1 MKNKKRIV
9 ITTLL
14 IAYALIIIVF
24 AISIFRLSGT
34 YVRME
39 KAYIEEVQLELGA
52 VFSAAKNQDEL
63 KKELTSIT
71 EQFPMELIVY
81 KGQQRVFETIPLE
94 RNQVRDSINTEM
106 TLLQTQ
112 GTFSSGG
119 QEYQV
124 WYNLYHLQSQD
135 YLTDLTRMQFVLIG
149 VSILILATLSLMMQ
163 YMLFKP
169 LSKIKDNLDKIEK
182 YELTSII
189 EDENL
194 NEDEINKKL
203 RKFAS
208 HLDSNIKS
216 ISRNYTGLEQA
227 LQVERERLSNTITVA
242 KAFIHDLKSPIHQ
255 AMLEN
260 EVVLKKLEGKSELA
274 TEILKHNIE
283 RNEDTIHTINDILV
297 LMNENIFDLDK
308 VKEKTDL
315 VKLIGE
321 AKKLFLPIIQKKNIF
336 ISVEVPDSLEIAINV
351 PTFKL
356 LLHNVLSNAT
366 QYAIEG
372 SEIIVGLEVIDN
384 EIVLT
389 CENESLLNNITRM
402 KQSGKLF
409 NNLVDEE
416 HQYSSGNGLFLIQEL
431 AIALEGKYEIVT
443 SDNTVIV
450 CIILANAS
458 M

>member
-1 MKNKKRIV
+1 MKNKKRVV
-9 ITTLL
+9 IATLL
-14 IAYALIIIVF
+14 IAYVLIIIVF
-24 AISIFRLSGT
+24 AISIFRLSGS

-39 KAYIEEVQLELGA
+39 KAYIEKFQLELGA
-52 VFSAAKNQDEL
+52 VFSVANNQDEL
-63 KKELTSIT
+63 KKELATIT
-71 EQFPMELIVY
+71 EHFPMELIVY
-81 KGQQRVFETIPLE
+81 KGKQRVFDTIPLE
-94 RNQVRDSINTEM
+94 QNQVRDSINTEM

-124 WYNLYHLQSQD
+124 WYNLYRLQSQD
-135 YLTDLTRMQFVLIG
+135 YLTDLARMQFILIG
-149 VSILILATLSLMMQ
+149 ISILILATLSLIMQ

-208 HLDSNIKS
+208 HLDLNIKS
-216 ISRNYTGLEQA
+216 ITRNYTGLEQA
-227 LQVERERLSNTITVA
+227 LQVERERLSNTITVT

-255 AMLEN
+255 VMLEN

-297 LMNENIFDLDK
+297 LMNENVFDLDK

-315 VKLIGE
+315 VRLIGE
-321 AKKLFLPIIQKKNIF
+321 SKKLFLPIMQKKSVF
-336 ISVEVPDSLEIAINV
+336 ISVEVPDSLETTINV

-372 SEIIVGLEVIDN
+372 SEIIVGLEIVKN

-389 CENESLLNNITRM
+389 CENESFIDNITRM

-409 NNLVDEE
+409 NNLEDEE

-450 CIILANAS
+450 RIMLANAS
-458 M
+458 I